1 MQFGLGREPP
11 AVSVP
16 GVERELRVTPRRRFR
31 PSITMAVFSA
41 LAVWCSIGSVGAQ
54 QAEQPR
60 ISVAS
65 TIVAEPASQTSL
77 AIQIDPPHSV
87 PKKSFISLRGLPP
100 SVSLTE
106 GHAIGPGSWAIP
118 LVGLSTLKVNVPAGI
133 SGRAEVVVSLIGMDG
148 RLLAEAKTALVVGPA
163 GMITS
168 QDKALPSQ
176 EKALPEPAQPPA
188 LAPSRKEDPEA
199 SSTVPRPALP
209 SAEEKARAE
218 SALTLGEKYF
228 VDGRVLVAREFFQR
242 AVDAGLAAG
251 ALRLAATYDPLELE
265 RLQVQGIVP
274 DRALAR
280 RWYQRA
286 RELGAPEAEERL
298 AKLGDN

>member
-1 MQFGLGREPP
+1 MIVS
-11 AVSVP
+11 AVTAAWVS
-16 GVERELRVTPRRRFR
+16 
-31 PSITMAVFSA
+31 SA
-41 LAVWCSIGSVGAQ
+41 LRQPATVSSTVQVQESPFQEKVAFETEQRAREAAKRAAQEAREQLEIEFAAVTAAAERAN
-54 QAEQPR
+54 QA
-60 ISVAS
+60 
-65 TIVAEPASQTSL
+65 
-77 AIQIDPPHSV
+77 QIDAARTASEAARVAQEARDNLDRERAARAAAAQHDEDLQ
-87 PKKSFISLRGLPP
+87 K
-100 SVSLTE
+100 
-106 GHAIGPGSWAIP
+106 HAAE
-118 LVGLSTLKVNVPAGI
+118 AE
-133 SGRAEVVVSLIGMDG
+133 RAREA
-148 RLLAEAKTALVVGPA
+148 AERAAQAKTALVVGPA

-168 QDKALPSQ
+168 KPLPSQ

-188 LAPSRKEDPEA
+188 LAPARTEDPE
-199 SSTVPRPALP
+199 RPALP
-209 SAEEKARAE
+209 SAEEKAHAE

-228 VDGRVLVAREFFQR
+228 VDGRVLVAREFFRR

-265 RLQVQGIVP
+265 RLRVQGIVP